1 MKPAPPFSLVAVI
14 AVLVTACAGPAPA
27 PQPTTQ
33 EAKPVYGGTLNVM
46 ISNDP
51 RDWDPNGE
59 AKGNPGQRGLAQA
72 YNSLLG
78 YQWGPDIAFTDMRLR
93 PELAERW
100 EVAPDGKTVTF
111 TLRKGV
117 KYANVPPVN
126 GRDLTAADVKW
137 TAEYYTRSGEFKE
150 KKLPQSRNEFM
161 YQGMDRVEA
170 PDPQTVRFYFKEPF
184 APFISYAASDW
195 TPILAREIYDQDGSH
210 TDRIVGTGAF
220 QLEVSSSQKGTRWVW
235 KKNPAYW
242 EEGKPYLDEI
252 RWIVVLNDATAQ
264 AAFQTKQIDYMYQ
277 VEHKEFQEL
286 IKAAPSAKY
295 FKWLQPHAA
304 NLRLSAVQGQ
314 PTTDIRVRRA
324 VNLALDRDEINKVF
338 SGGEGVF
345 ALPGAMM
352 GLFSE
357 AEVKQM
363 TRHDPEEAKRLLAQ
377 AGYASGLTLDLP
389 TDDTRSQSEQT
400 LYALFQAQLKKA
412 GINLDWKIMTQAQ
425 QRQKRRAGDFG
436 LDSTTGLS
444 PLEADND
451 SILYAEFHSS
461 LKGSTNNSHIND
473 PELDKL
479 LEASRREMNPE
490 KRRELLRSTVRHI
503 VDNVL
508 YIGLIYPPKYE
519 VYQPYV
525 MSIYPQ
531 FGNKG
536 VWVFSW
542 LQK

>member
-1 MKPAPPFSLVAVI
+1 MTRPRWLLLPASLLLA
-14 AVLVTACAGPAPA
+14 AGCSAPAPA
-27 PQPTTQ
+27 PQAPQ
-33 EAKPVYGGTLNVM
+33 DAQPVSGGTLNVM
-46 ISNDP
+46 VSNDP
-51 RDWDPNGE
+51 PDWDPNFE

-78 YQWGPDIAFTDMRLR
+78 FQSGPDIGYTDMRLR

-100 EVAPDGKTVTF
+100 EVSPDGKTVTF
-111 TLRKGV
+111 NLRKGV
-117 KYANVPPVN
+117 KFANLPPVN

-170 PDPQTVRFYFKEPF
+170 PDPQTVRFHFREPF

-195 TPILAREIYDQDGSH
+195 TPTLAREIYDQDGSH
-210 TDRIVGTGAF
+210 KDRIVGSGPF
-220 QLEVSSSQKGTRWVW
+220 QLDVPATQKGTRWVW
-235 KKNPAYW
+235 KKNPTYW
-242 EEGKPYLDEI
+242 EEGKPHLDEI
-252 RWIVVLNDATAQ
+252 RWIVILNDATAL
-264 AAFQTKQIDYMYQ
+264 AAFQTKQVDYMYA
-277 VEHKEFQEL
+277 VEHQEFQQL
-286 IKAAPSAKY
+286 NKAAPNARS
-295 FKWLQPHAA
+295 FKWVQPHAA

-338 SGGEGVF
+338 SGGEGLP
-345 ALPGAMM
+345 ALPGAMA

-363 TRHDPEEAKRLLAQ
+363 TRYDPEQAKRLLAE
-377 AGYASGLTLDLP
+377 AGYANGLSLDLP

-400 LYALFQAQLKKA
+400 LYALFQAQLKKV
-412 GINLDWKIMTQAQ
+412 GINLDWKIMTQPQ

-451 SILYAEFHSS
+451 SILYAEFHST
-461 LKGSTNNSHIND
+461 LHGSTNNSKIND
-473 PELDKL
+473 PELDRL
-479 LEASRREMNPE
+479 LQASRREMDPE
-490 KRRELLRSTVRHI
+490 KRREVLRNTVKRI
-503 VDNVL
+503 VDQVW
-508 YIGLIYPPKYE
+508 YIALIYPPKYE
-519 VYQPYV
+519 VYQPHLINV
-525 MSIYPQ
+525 HPH
-531 FGNKG
+531 FGNKAT
-536 VWVFSW
+536 WAFSW